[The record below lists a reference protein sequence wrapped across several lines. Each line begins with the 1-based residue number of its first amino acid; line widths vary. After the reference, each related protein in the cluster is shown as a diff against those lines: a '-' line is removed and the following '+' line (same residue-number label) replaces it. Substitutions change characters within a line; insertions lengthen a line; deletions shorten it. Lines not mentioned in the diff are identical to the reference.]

1 MKIAIVSTRG
11 IPNNYGGFE
20 QFAEHISVALAKR
33 GHAVTVYNPHFHPN
47 KKEKFEGVDIVKIF
61 SPEKQFKTA
70 ANFIYDY
77 LSLKHAIKSKHDI
90 ILCCG
95 YTTSSVFFP
104 FLYFK
109 KAKLVTNVDGIE
121 WKRSK
126 YSPLIQRLTKQFEK
140 LAVSYSDALIA
151 DNVGIANYLKE
162 SYGKNSAFIPYG
174 ANAFPEFN
182 SEILKTFGVS
192 AGEFDV
198 LMARMEPENN
208 IEPIL
213 NAYAQTPLH
222 KIIVVGSTKNN
233 FGKKMRK
240 RFSNFSNILFLE
252 WINDKVTLD
261 TLRHFSRLYIHG
273 HSVGGTN
280 PSLLEA
286 MAAGSFIVAHNNEFN
301 KGVLGDEALYF
312 NSTDNLK
319 TIIEQKEF
327 RDREVFQ
334 SKNKIKIITDYSWDK
349 ISDGYETLFKSF
361 MNEK

>member
-162 SYGKNSAFIPYG
+162 SYGKDSAFIPYG

-213 NAYAQTPLH
+213 NAYAQTPLL

-240 RFSNFSNILFLE
+240 KFSSFSNILFLE

-286 MAAGSFIVAHNNEFN
+286 MAAESFIVAHSNEFN
-301 KGVLGDEALYF
+301 EGVLGGDALYF
-312 NSTDNLK
+312 TSTGSLK
-319 TIIEQKEF
+319 EIISCPNFTF
-327 RDREVFQ
+327 RE
-334 SKNKIKIITDYSWDK
+334 KYITANKIKIESEYGWETITDSYEIFLKDL
-349 ISDGYETLFKSF
+349 ISK
-361 MNEK
+361 N

>member
-61 SPEKQFKTA
+61 SPEKQFK
-70 ANFIYDY
+70 
-77 LSLKHAIKSKHDI
+77 
-90 ILCCG
+90 
-95 YTTSSVFFP
+95 
-104 FLYFK
+104 K

-162 SYGKNSAFIPYG
+162 SYGKDSAFIPYG

-213 NAYAQTPLH
+213 NAYAQTPLL

-240 RFSNFSNILFLE
+240 KFSSFSNILFLE

-286 MAAGSFIVAHNNEFN
+286 MAAESFIVAHSNEFN
-301 KGVLGDEALYF
+301 EGVLGGDALYF
-312 NSTDNLK
+312 TSTGSLK
-319 TIIEQKEF
+319 EIISCPNFTF
-327 RDREVFQ
+327 RE
-334 SKNKIKIITDYSWDK
+334 KYITANKIKIESEYGWETITDSYEIFLKDL
-349 ISDGYETLFKSF
+349 ISK
-361 MNEK
+361 N